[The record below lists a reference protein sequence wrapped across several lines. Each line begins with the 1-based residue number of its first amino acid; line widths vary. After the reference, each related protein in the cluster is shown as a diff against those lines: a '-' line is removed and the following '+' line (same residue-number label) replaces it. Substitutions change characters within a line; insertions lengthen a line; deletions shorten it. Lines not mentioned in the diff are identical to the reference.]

1 MDQDLEYEYICNS
14 YDSYLRDIY
23 RLPLLNQDQ
32 VVDLINCYRNGDMEA
47 RKLLAEG
54 NLRLVVHIAKRYYSK
69 LSFLDPL
76 DVIQIGNYALLK
88 AIDSYDFRQGKF
100 STYAGKAIQ
109 YGIDREIGYLEMEVS
124 AHIYSAMKKYYS
136 IMSKCEADGLPIP
149 TDEELC
155 SILGVNSATLEK
167 ARFALNIKKINIQK
181 QVRFLSSSSDTFS
194 LEELIGDE
202 VDCIGDFLQ
211 GIDNQE
217 LIQWLRD
224 FLTEKQFEAIY
235 LQVISDYCFTD
246 RELAYI
252 TGTAHQSWSQARD
265 RAFTKLRNYYISKNT
280 QV

>member
-1 MDQDLEYEYICNS
+1 
-14 YDSYLRDIY
+14 
-23 RLPLLNQDQ
+23 
-32 VVDLINCYRNGDMEA
+32 
-47 RKLLAEG
+47 
-54 NLRLVVHIAKRYYSK
+54 
-69 LSFLDPL
+69 
-76 DVIQIGNYALLK
+76 
-88 AIDSYDFRQGKF
+88 
-100 STYAGKAIQ
+100 
-109 YGIDREIGYLEMEVS
+109 
-124 AHIYSAMKKYYS
+124 
-136 IMSKCEADGLPIP
+136 MSKCEADGLPIP